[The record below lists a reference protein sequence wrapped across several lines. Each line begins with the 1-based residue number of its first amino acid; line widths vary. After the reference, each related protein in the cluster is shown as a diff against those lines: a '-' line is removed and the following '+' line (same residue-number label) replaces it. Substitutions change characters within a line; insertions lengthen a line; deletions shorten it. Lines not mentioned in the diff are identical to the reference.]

1 VDSESQSPLTNS
13 DKEDRK
19 DEFLDAIKR
28 HICQVL
34 GFDYVFIDFASGSE
48 ISKIME
54 FSGNEADSVA
64 RKFVDT
70 LLDEHK
76 SPISQANSLVAQTVR
91 NTNTAWIGKAFTKD
105 DLARGSQGVPYA
117 MIPVL
122 DTFSAG
128 NKVRGIIRV
137 VCFDSTREI
146 ELQDISTLKL
156 LGEQMASRPG
166 FFGETHGELA
176 LAETPKND
184 ALDRDVVLIIHPDRV
199 ARRRFN
205 RILSGVYNLHELDS
219 TSKAMAHLNTERVDV
234 VLLDSGSKGESNL
247 QFCQLLKKNESWEHI
262 PIIIVSNDNS
272 PSARVEGL
280 NAGADDCLNESC
292 LETELVARINTALRH
307 RKVERELSVQLNLLE
322 DYAQRLEKAHEQLD
336 RDRQTQI
343 QKSHL
348 LEQLM
353 RESDVLRHQDNLLH
367 RISNNIRQSFAIS
380 DNLSQMLEDLAGFFS
395 LDNCFVVLPAEHN
408 EDEQEEDA
416 IRVETVTDKAYKI
429 IDYDK
434 DLECFKVFKD
444 KFPSDQPIISN
455 DVMNDRR
462 LEPFRKSLAL
472 FPVQSLFYIPITYEK
487 KPLGLLV
494 GYRCETRAAW
504 SRINETFMKSVA
516 DQVANGVVNARLYAK
531 IQRQATTD
539 GLTRLFNHR
548 TGQEKL
554 AEQLKIAERYQRNL
568 SIIMLDVDHFK
579 SINDRFGHPA
589 GDTVLKAVAHLIH
602 ANCRDVDIPVRY
614 GGEEFLLVLPEVNQD
629 GAVVVAER
637 IRKALVDTVV
647 SHEALKI
654 TISGSFGVA
663 AFPEDADQQQQL
675 LDLADKSLYLSKRL
689 GRNQVHTASDLMFA
703 PGEEKEE
710 QPSTRE
716 VAVHVKEHSDV
727 GDFMVPA
734 ISAQAM
740 TQDELVPEVVDMV
753 KSLASTLYSKSE
765 YNKVHHLEVARMSEL
780 LAKVMGL
787 TAQQVEQIRVAGLL
801 HDVGLLKLKQELL
814 DKPGMLSL
822 EEREL
827 VNQHAVL
834 GADLLRPVRALREIC
849 NVIESHHER
858 WDGTGYPKGLVGENI
873 PLASRIISIVDAYHA
888 MISDRPYR
896 DALSMEEA
904 MEALKAGAGKQWD
917 PFLLEIFSAVQKSV
931 QEGKAGSN
939 PTPVVMNVSPDAE
952 NYSDVSVEEH
962 ITGPLEKIE
971 HSKQL
976 DQSDQSDESDES
988 ASEIH
993 ETHDIQDSIENPM
1006 MNPMMDPMQDTLHES
1021 MHGAE
1026 SYGDP
1031 LHEPLHESLRDSL
1044 MDRFG
1049 DIDQNATLPPS
1060 TVSTPKSSVLNSVLG
1075 PAAIRGPGLAVPD
1088 ASTPNQASI
1097 KTDEV
1102 PIVKEEIPEGMPPRT
1117 VEQAPPAPVQAP
1129 PPPVSGSGLGLG
1141 FRPITLDE
1149 DESLSSG
1156 NWNPITIPRMDSP
1169 LMQPLIEPD
1178 QTQSS
1183 ANSAQSA
1190 ESANVPWQAPTHDL
1204 SGQGQEA
1211 EDEDSEN
1218 EDGFL

>member
-1 VDSESQSPLTNS
+1 MDSESQESLTNS

-48 ISKIME
+48 ITKIME
-54 FSGNEADSVA
+54 FSGNESDSVA

-76 SPISQANSLVAQTVR
+76 QPISQANSLVAQTVR
-91 NTNTAWIGKAFTKD
+91 TTNTAWIGKAFTKD

-122 DTFSAG
+122 DTFSTG

-137 VCFDSTREI
+137 VCFDATREI

-176 LAETPKND
+176 PSTNQKNE
-184 ALDRDVVLIIHPDRV
+184 ALDRDVILIIHPDRV
-199 ARRRFN
+199 ARRRFH
-205 RILSGVYNLHELDS
+205 RILSGIYSVHELDA
-219 TSKAMAHLNTERVDV
+219 TNKALAVLNTERVDV
-234 VLLDSGSKGESNL
+234 ILLDSGTKEESNL
-247 QFCQLLKKNESWEHI
+247 SFCQVLKKNESWEHI
-262 PIIIVSNDNS
+262 PVILTSNDNS

-280 NAGADDCLNESC
+280 NAGADDCLNEGC
-292 LETELVARINTALRH
+292 LESELVARIKSALRH

-487 KPLGLLV
+487 KLLGLLV

-589 GDTVLKAVAHLIH
+589 GDTVLKTVAHLIH

-647 SHEALKI
+647 THEALKI

-663 AFPEDADQQQQL
+663 SFPEDADQQQQL

-703 PGEEKEE
+703 PNDEKDE
-710 QPSTRE
+710 PSTRE
-716 VAVHVKEHSDV
+716 VADQVKEQKGV
-727 GDFMVPA
+727 GDFVAPA
-734 ISAQAM
+734 ISQQAM

-801 HDVGLLKLKQELL
+801 HDVGLLKLKQEVL
-814 DKPGMLSL
+814 DKPGILSL

-858 WDGTGYPKGLVGENI
+858 WDGTGYPKGLAGENI
-873 PLASRIISIVDAYHA
+873 PLAARIISIVDAYHA

-896 DALSMEEA
+896 DALTAEEA

-931 QEGKAGSN
+931 QEGKAGSH

-952 NYSDVSVEEH
+952 HYDEMSESLESPEEADDSDLLDELEE
-962 ITGPLEKIE
+962 
-971 HSKQL
+971 
-976 DQSDQSDESDES
+976 ESLS
-988 ASEIH
+988 ASHDHEMSDIH
-993 ETHDIQDSIENPM
+993 ETHDLQDS
-1006 MNPMMDPMQDTLHES
+1006 LH
-1021 MHGAE
+1021 
-1026 SYGDP
+1026 
-1031 LHEPLHESLRDSL
+1031 
-1044 MDRFG
+1044 DRFG
-1049 DIDQNATLPPS
+1049 EIDQNATLPPS
-1060 TVSTPKSSVLNSVLG
+1060 TMTSPRNSVLNSVLG
-1075 PAAIRGPGLAVPD
+1075 PAAIRGPGLSLPGAN
-1088 ASTPNQASI
+1088 TQNQASI
-1097 KTDEV
+1097 RTGEV
-1102 PIVKEEIPEGMPPRT
+1102 PAVNEDMSHNLQQGMPPRT
-1117 VEQAPPAPVQAP
+1117 TEQLPPAPPQAP
-1129 PPPVSGSGLGLG
+1129 PPPVSGLG

-1169 LMQPLIEPD
+1169 LLQSPLTDPLQYEVPKVSEQSPTD
-1178 QTQSS
+1178 TSS
-1183 ANSAQSA
+1183 A
-1190 ESANVPWQAPTHDL
+1190 ANPANAPWQAPSHDL
-1204 SGQGQEA
+1204 SGEQREP
-1211 EDEDSEN
+1211 EDDESEN
-1218 EDGFL
+1218 EGGFL